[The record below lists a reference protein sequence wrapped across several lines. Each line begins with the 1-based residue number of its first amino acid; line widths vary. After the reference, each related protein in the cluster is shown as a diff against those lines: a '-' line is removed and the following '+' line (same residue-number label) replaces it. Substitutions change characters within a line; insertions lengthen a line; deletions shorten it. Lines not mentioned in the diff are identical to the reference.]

1 MYPVSAD
8 FHNLSIAD
16 APTSRVRIYFI
27 EANVDCTDDNDVQ
40 SNGTLLCMPGETDSN
55 GRIEKDGVT
64 INEFFNSDANVQIG
78 ATVSSQIGMTLIN
91 RDGALDGFNYG
102 RCKVYIDVYD
112 DTNSTWLTCPMG
124 VYNIAIPKRRKV
136 QLVSATGY
144 DQMQQLD
151 EIADSWWNGL
161 DWSNGITLLQIIQ
174 SMAATLGIHLSA
186 NTSANI
192 VNSGLSY
199 TEIPFTA
206 IEMTYRDI
214 LSYIAETTGTIA
226 RFDRNGALDLRWFS
240 DAVLSTDTQTYAG
253 GLITFTASTNAYLSD
268 LVATVE
274 PKQDLHG
281 QSNPYLAGGGI
292 NMFDM
297 DSAVPGYII
306 GTGTGISNPDAQN
319 MTSDFIPVTAGET
332 YTYTAWPSEVGVGY
346 WTGWCFYGSQSMSD
360 NIGTRSVNTSGT
372 TVTITV
378 PTGAAY
384 IRIGSRYLAS
394 GKAQFE
400 KGSVGHD
407 WSPYENI
414 CPISGMAGLSLYRTG
429 KNLLD
434 KSKAKLYNNVA
445 RFIKFGVSAY
455 SDTTPNGDLYLE
467 AGTYTFS
474 VSGDGTANFTAFRVY
489 NSIGTSI
496 KVQYNA
502 KISTFTVSEKGAYII
517 TLDMGD
523 AVDWSIYN
531 IQLELGSTA
540 TAYESFGTT
549 YNINWSDTAGTIYKG
564 YYTKSTG
571 KLTATW
577 VGYTVTEIG
586 GSTGW
591 SLAAHGQQS
600 GGYGYW
606 CTIRKTDALN
616 GYGATPTN
624 GDTKGLCSYG
634 RWRQGAQD
642 QINEWRAYTRLS
654 GSIYVPDI
662 VITRQPEDMTEAKV
676 NTLLASLTEP
686 LTVCYELETPIE
698 FDIGST
704 QIGLLPGTNNIWADA
719 DTISVAVAEPNLV
732 EIQTDTV
739 GNQCLSIDV
748 GEYQVSQIDALS
760 VKASQTDVG
769 VTIGSG
775 GNAYTILDNPMLF
788 GDEAAIMTKATPI
801 YNRLSA
807 FRLFTP
813 ISMRCIMDWSIE
825 AGDIITVTNES
836 VTYDLPI
843 FQQRLR
849 WRGGYVVSD
858 LFSNGEQERPTQS
871 KEIRSSFRSNTQM
884 HEFEVTLE
892 QLRSYIQSVDGNY
905 TLIQQT
911 VDAITQ
917 IVANQN
923 VTIQNILDPT
933 GEIWTAITK
942 NTSNLSSIE
951 DSLNNEITE
960 RRSYIRFIPSE
971 PAIVMGV
978 DEDNEIKLKLV
989 NNIIYFFNGADDSTD
1004 LSLAYAY
1011 FNSQEAFADRFV
1023 AGESVQIGANDNAAH
1038 WLWKKLNNGDLVLE
1052 LVG

>member
-55 GRIEKDGVT
+55 GRIEKGGVT
-64 INEFFNSDANVQIG
+64 INEFFNSDTNVQIG

-174 SMAATLGIHLSA
+174 SMTATLGIYLSA

-199 TEIPFTA
+199 TEIPFTS

-226 RFDRNGALDLRWFS
+226 RFDRNGALDLRWF
-240 DAVLSTDTQTYAG
+240 AAAQ
-253 GLITFTASTNAYLSD
+253 
-268 LVATVE
+268 
-274 PKQDLHG
+274 
-281 QSNPYLAGGGI
+281 
-292 NMFDM
+292 
-297 DSAVPGYII
+297 
-306 GTGTGISNPDAQN
+306 ISGN
-319 MTSDFIPVTAGET
+319 
-332 YTYTAWPSEVGVGY
+332 
-346 WTGWCFYGSQSMSD
+346 
-360 NIGTRSVNTSGT
+360 
-372 TVTITV
+372 TVT
-378 PTGAAY
+378 
-384 IRIGSRYLAS
+384 
-394 GKAQFE
+394 
-400 KGSVGHD
+400 
-407 WSPYENI
+407 
-414 CPISGMAGLSLYRTG
+414 
-429 KNLLD
+429 
-434 KSKAKLYNNVA
+434 
-445 RFIKFGVSAY
+445 
-455 SDTTPNGDLYLE
+455 
-467 AGTYTFS
+467 
-474 VSGDGTANFTAFRVY
+474 
-489 NSIGTSI
+489 
-496 KVQYNA
+496 
-502 KISTFTVSEKGAYII
+502 
-517 TLDMGD
+517 
-523 AVDWSIYN
+523 
-531 IQLELGSTA
+531 
-540 TAYESFGTT
+540 
-549 YNINWSDTAGTIYKG
+549 
-564 YYTKSTG
+564 
-571 KLTATW
+571 
-577 VGYTVTEIG
+577 
-586 GSTGW
+586 
-591 SLAAHGQQS
+591 
-600 GGYGYW
+600 
-606 CTIRKTDALN
+606 
-616 GYGATPTN
+616 
-624 GDTKGLCSYG
+624 
-634 RWRQGAQD
+634 
-642 QINEWRAYTRLS
+642 
-654 GSIYVPDI
+654 
-662 VITRQPEDMTEAKV
+662 V
-676 NTLLASLTEP
+676 N
-686 LTVCYELETPIE
+686 
-698 FDIGST
+698 
-704 QIGLLPGTNNIWADA
+704 
-719 DTISVAVAEPNLV
+719 
-732 EIQTDTV
+732 TDTV

-760 VKASQTDVG
+760 VKASQADVG

-788 GDEAAIMTKATPI
+788 GDEAAITTKATPI

-917 IVANQN
+917 TVANQN

-1023 AGESVQIGANDNAAH
+1023 AGESVQIGTNDNAAH
-1038 WLWKKLNNGDLVLE
+1038 WLWKELNNGDLVLE